1 MSDTPLAPPSRRHRW
16 LALLPV
22 LHALAGVTV
31 ANRVQP
37 FVLGLPFFMAWTIA
51 GMLLTALVMAAIYRL
66 DPANRGDAEAAP
78 DLGDDVSGNLSEHIN
93 GHISGHRSGN
103 GGASAHARTDA

>member
-78 DLGDDVSGNLSEHIN
+78 DLGDDVSGNISGNISE
-93 GHISGHRSGN
+93 HISGHRSGN
-103 GGASAHARTDA
+103 GSASAQAGSDA

>member
-1 MSDTPLAPPSRRHRW
+1 MSDTPLASPSRRHRW

-66 DPANRGDAEAAP
+66 DAANRGDAEAAP
-78 DLGDDVSGNLSEHIN
+78 DLGDDVSGNISRNISE
-93 GHISGHRSGN
+93 HISGHRSGN
-103 GGASAHARTDA
+103 GSASAQAGTDA

>member
-1 MSDTPLAPPSRRHRW
+1 MSDTPLESPSRRHRW

-78 DLGDDVSGNLSEHIN
+78 DLGDDVSGNISRNISE
-93 GHISGHRSGN
+93 HISGHRSSN
-103 GGASAHARTDA
+103 GSASAHARTDA

>member
-1 MSDTPLAPPSRRHRW
+1 MSDTPLASPSRRHRW

-78 DLGDDVSGNLSEHIN
+78 DLGDDVSGNF
-93 GHISGHRSGN
+93 SGDSNGN
-103 GGASAHARTDA
+103 GGGNDSASAHARSDA

>member
-1 MSDTPLAPPSRRHRW
+1 MSDTPLASPSRRHRW

-78 DLGDDVSGNLSEHIN
+78 DLGNDVSGNF
-93 GHISGHRSGN
+93 SGDSNGN
-103 GGASAHARTDA
+103 GGGNDSASAHARSDA